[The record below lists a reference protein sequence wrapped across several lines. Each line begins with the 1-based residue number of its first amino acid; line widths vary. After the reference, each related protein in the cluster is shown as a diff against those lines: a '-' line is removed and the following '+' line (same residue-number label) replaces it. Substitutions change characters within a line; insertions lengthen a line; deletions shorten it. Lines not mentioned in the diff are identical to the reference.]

1 MHVEGR
7 RPSADRDPER
17 GTEIVQGLGRAERD
31 RIAALRSS
39 GQFFWLDISLSE
51 TRLADLGEV
60 LDLPERALQA
70 LNVRPAHPGS
80 QKLYADGDCVVF
92 RYGCYIEAADV
103 AGGSAYRTRS
113 LAVQVLVSSDYMLTV
128 HAERVSLPR
137 ALDPHLAAGRTR
149 QYVVYAVLEAM
160 VDSAFDALD
169 EVEAELDALAMMSA
183 DLRGGRVRMATLR
196 AITARLTRMR
206 RGFGPNR
213 AHSQRI
219 GLEIEGLHG
228 LETDDERYLDRLA
241 EQVDRLANAIESAS
255 ETMAT
260 LVDLRLNETSYWLTV
275 VATIFLP
282 LTFITGFFGMNF
294 GWMTDLIDTQL
305 AFLLLGVGG
314 CGAAVLVV
322 WRFLVRTLP
331 VEADRAGQRR

>member
-1 MHVEGR
+1 
-7 RPSADRDPER
+7 
-17 GTEIVQGLGRAERD
+17 VQGIGGEERD
-31 RIAALRSS
+31 RIAMLRSR

-51 TRLADLGEV
+51 TRLADLGET
-60 LDLPERALQA
+60 LDLPERALQP
-70 LNVRPAHPGS
+70 LNVRPAQPGS
-80 QKLYADGDCVVF
+80 QKLYADGDYVVF
-92 RYGCYIEAADV
+92 PYGCYIEAADV
-103 AGGSAYRTRS
+103 EGESVYRTRS
-113 LAVQVLVSSDYMLTV
+113 LAVQILVSSNYILTV
-128 HAERVSLPR
+128 HAERDSLPR
-137 ALDPHLAAGRTR
+137 ALAPHLPGGRTS

-213 AHSQRI
+213 AHFQRI

-228 LETDDERYLDRLA
+228 LETDGERYLDRLA
-241 EQVDRLANAIESAS
+241 EQVDRLANAIESTS
-255 ETMAT
+255 DTMAT

-294 GWMTDLIDTQL
+294 GWMTDQIDTEL
-305 AFLLLGVGG
+305 AFLLLGVGA
-314 CGAAVLVV
+314 CVAAVLVV
-322 WRFLVRTLP
+322 WRFLVRALP
-331 VEADRAGQRR
+331 VEADRARQRR